1 MLPSCICRRH
11 RLDPVGHGARGFRP
25 TRLHFSEAEMLA
37 MENPYSLACCST
49 QLVMNYK
56 AYETEVGECK
66 DSIFEGNKDD
76 LEIFMDRIIKCWPW
90 KQGGFWKRQTRDLR
104 SYWEHRDRD
113 RSPVQCVCLVK
124 NIWEKRFRFEL
135 WSIHSRAQWSG
146 MWGGEKENLVSSVEV
161 DVVVVFVLCIGG
173 GKLVFFLSFLIFC
186 LSLTLRLCLISA
198 TVCSLRLRGTWQNTI
213 CIYFSFGERKSQI

>member
-1 MLPSCICRRH
+1 MYPMLPSCICRRH

-76 LEIFMDRIIKCWPW
+76 LEIFMDRIIKC
-90 KQGGFWKRQTRDLR
+90 
-104 SYWEHRDRD
+104 
-113 RSPVQCVCLVK
+113 
-124 NIWEKRFRFEL
+124 
-135 WSIHSRAQWSG
+135 
-146 MWGGEKENLVSSVEV
+146 
-161 DVVVVFVLCIGG
+161 
-173 GKLVFFLSFLIFC
+173 
-186 LSLTLRLCLISA
+186 
-198 TVCSLRLRGTWQNTI
+198 
-213 CIYFSFGERKSQI
+213 